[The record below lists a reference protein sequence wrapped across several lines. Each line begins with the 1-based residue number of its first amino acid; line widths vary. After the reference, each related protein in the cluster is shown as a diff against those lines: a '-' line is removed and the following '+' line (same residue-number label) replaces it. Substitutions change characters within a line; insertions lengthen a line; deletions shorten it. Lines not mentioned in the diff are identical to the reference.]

1 MRESARRGDKRII
14 AALGLVALLAMLAL
28 AATGPSSVA
37 TISHFH
43 EPDLLVKDTSVKG
56 REYVFSGKAV
66 TLSWKATVK
75 NAGDEKSKR
84 SKAGLVL
91 QPVGTDRQQEVF
103 TLHADKRK
111 VPALKPGATHRVA
124 GSKTIQADGTL
135 PLGRYRRLVCVYQ
148 VAADAENL
156 NRCNH
161 EGDLYVAQKTW
172 TGELSGQGGGKGAA
186 GLEHWDNL
194 GEARLN
200 FESYRHNGVFN
211 YTYSGAVSWVDHGTN
226 NGGCTWDGQGQGV
239 FDASDSGPGIL
250 LKYKARQYVGVVGAN
265 EGGFYTLTASG
276 GGGFSCA
283 GQTSPGPIYPDFLNI
298 SKGEQ
303 LGFDQIVLTGHSVG
317 GVGGPEDPSWDWT
330 FR

>member
-1 MRESARRGDKRII
+1 MRERARQRRSRII
-14 AALGLVALLAMLAL
+14 PALGLTALLAVLVL
-28 AATGPSSVA
+28 GATGSVSVA

-56 REYVFSGKAV
+56 KEYVFKGSGV

-75 NAGDEKSKR
+75 NAGDAKSKR

-103 TLHADKRK
+103 TLDADKRK
-111 VPALKPGATHRVA
+111 VPALRPGDTHRTA
-124 GSKTIQADGTL
+124 GSKTIQAGANL

-148 VAADAENL
+148 VAADLQNL

-161 EGDLYVAQKTW
+161 VGDLYVAQKTW
-172 TGELSGQGGGKGAA
+172 TGDLSGQGGGKGAA
-186 GLEHWDNL
+186 GLEHWNNL
-194 GEARLN
+194 GDATLT
-200 FESYRHNGVFN
+200 FQSYRQNGVFN

-226 NGGCTWDGQGQGV
+226 NGGCTWDGQGQQV
-239 FDASDSGPGIL
+239 FDSSDSGPGIL
-250 LKYKARQYVGVVGAN
+250 LKYKARQYAGVVGAN

-298 SKGEQ
+298 SKGQQ